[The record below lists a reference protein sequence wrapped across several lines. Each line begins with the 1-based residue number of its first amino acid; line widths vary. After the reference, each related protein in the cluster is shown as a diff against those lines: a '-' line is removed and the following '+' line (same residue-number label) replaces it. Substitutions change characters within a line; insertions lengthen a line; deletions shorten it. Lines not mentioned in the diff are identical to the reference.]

1 MDNSPPLSD
10 FHVYRYSRIPP
21 SFPPLSSFSLFFL
34 SPPSQVLFQKQGKY
48 TNLLYQIAMDSD
60 QENSISENKPAD
72 DDIVDEIN
80 HKSEEIDQGI
90 DHEEVDTSSSPHSDP
105 KLPHIKAELDDPG
118 QIKFEQ
124 SSPLPPD
131 IGKITDEIDLFI
143 SSLLT
148 SQTEASSPPDVPISI
163 EQFLVLFEDKI
174 EEYDSGDS
182 PVKWSQLTDEDSAL
196 FLEALNRVSSLLKAL
211 SKFSSQYKYAYSIN
225 RTGGVIQRAMSY
237 LEEEFKSLLEDY
249 KIHDSDPVEVTDL
262 GYSDEILSNLIRV
275 SKAMLDAGYE
285 TECCEV
291 YYAVRRN
298 ALEES
303 LQKLGFEKN
312 SNDDVHKMSWESLE
326 KEIDNRIQK
335 FKKFVNS
342 QISTERKLCDHVFP
356 DHPSISERLFI
367 SVSRGVTIPFLN
379 FAEAVALSKRSAE
392 KLIKFLDT
400 YEAVKDVVSKIES
413 LLREGQSID
422 DLKNEASMIRAHLG
436 EAMIAIFNEL
446 ENSIRA
452 DSVKNP
458 VAGGAVHPLTKYI
471 MNYLECASLYK
482 DSLEQ
487 VFIEK
492 GDSSDKEKQSPS
504 PFQSQLLKI
513 MDLLDANI
521 EAKSRLYKD
530 TSLSSIFMMNN
541 GRFTLKKIKRSN
553 ELNSLLG
560 ENWYRK
566 KSSDLRNYH
575 KGYQRETWGKLLSF
589 LNPEGLTVNGKVM
602 KPLLKERFKGFNAM
616 FDEIRKT
623 QSHWV
628 IADEQLQSEL
638 RVSISNMVIPAYR
651 SFLSRYSQTFTPGR
665 QTEKYVKLSP
675 EEIESSVDELFSGV
689 AAPAGKKKQKE

>member
-1 MDNSPPLSD
+1 MFTATPE
-10 FHVYRYSRIPP
+10 
-21 SFPPLSSFSLFFL
+21 FPHHSLLFL
-34 SPPSQVLFQKQGKY
+34 SPPSQVLFQKQGKH
-48 TNLLYQIAMDSD
+48 TNLLDQIPMDSD
-60 QENSISENKPAD
+60 LEKSISENNPAD
-72 DDIVDEIN
+72 DNIIDEIN
-80 HKSEEIDQGI
+80 HKSEEINQDI
-90 DHEEVDTSSSPHSDP
+90 DDEVDTSSSPYSDP
-105 KLPHIKAELDDPG
+105 KLPEIRAELDDPG
-118 QIKFEQ
+118 EIKFEE

-131 IGKITDEIDLFI
+131 IRKITEEIDLYI

-148 SQTEASSPPDVPISI
+148 SQGEASIPPDVPISI

-182 PVKWSQLTDEDSAL
+182 PVKWSRLTDEDSML
-196 FLEALNRVSSLLKAL
+196 FLEALNRVSSLSKAL

-249 KIHDSDPVEVTDL
+249 KIRSSDPVEVTDL
-262 GYSDEILSNLIRV
+262 GYSDENLSNLIRV

-291 YYAVRRN
+291 YYVVRRN

-303 LQKLGFEKN
+303 LHKLGFEKH
-312 SNDDVHKMSWESLE
+312 SNDEVHKMSWESLE
-326 KEIDNRIQK
+326 KEIENRITK
-335 FKKFVNS
+335 FKKFVEY

-367 SVSRGVTIPFLN
+367 SVSHGVTIQFLN
-379 FAEAVALSKRSAE
+379 FAEAVTLTKRSAE
-392 KLIKFLDT
+392 KLIKLLETF
-400 YEAVKDVVSKIES
+400 EAVKEVVAKIEG

-422 DLKNEASMIRAHLG
+422 DLKNEASIIRSHLG
-436 EAMIAIFNEL
+436 EAMISIFNEL

-458 VAGGAVHPLTKYI
+458 VSGGAVHPLTKYI
-471 MNYLECASLYK
+471 MNYLESASFYK

-487 VFIEK
+487 VFLENQKIEK
-492 GDSSDKEKQSPS
+492 GDSSDNEKQSPS

-521 EAKSRLYKD
+521 EAKSKLYKD

-566 KSSDLRNYH
+566 KSSELRNYH
-575 KGYQRETWGKLLSF
+575 KGYQRETWGKLLSY

-602 KPLLKERFKGFNAM
+602 KPLLKERFKSFNAM

-628 IADEQLQSEL
+628 IADEQLRSEL

-651 SFLSRYSQTFTPGR
+651 SFLSRHSQIFTPGR
-665 QTEKYVKLSP
+665 QTEKYVKLTA
-675 EEIESSVDELFSGV
+675 EEIEASVDELFSGV
-689 AAPAGKKKQKE
+689 TPPTGRKKQKE